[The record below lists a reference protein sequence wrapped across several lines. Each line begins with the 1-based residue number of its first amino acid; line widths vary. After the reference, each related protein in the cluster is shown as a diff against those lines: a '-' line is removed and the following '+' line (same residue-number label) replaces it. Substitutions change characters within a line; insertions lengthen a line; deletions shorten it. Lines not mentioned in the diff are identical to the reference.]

1 MSRSKGKP
9 IVAVVG
15 RPNVGKS
22 TLFNALAG
30 QKISIVKDTPGITRD
45 RIYADINWL
54 GRSFTLIDTGGIEP
68 DSKDVILSQM
78 REQAQIAMDMAD
90 VILFLT
96 DGKDGLTHA
105 DREVANMLMRT
116 GKKVILVVN
125 KIDNPAKLPE
135 DFYDFYELG
144 LGEPIPI
151 SAANM
156 LNFGDVLDEIVQS
169 FPDDIEE
176 EDEDTIKI
184 AVIGKPN
191 VGKSSL
197 INCLLGENRV
207 IVSPIAGTTRD
218 SIDTPFEKDGDKYIL
233 IDTAGIRRKSKVNED
248 IERYSVVRA
257 VAAIERCD
265 VCLLVIDAAEGI
277 TDQDKKIAGVAHE
290 AGKGIVVVVNKW
302 DLIEKETNTMRDF
315 KRLIEA
321 EMQFMSYAPSVFI
334 SVKDKQRVFQ
344 VIEMAK
350 YVAEKRAMRVP
361 TGQLN
366 SLIADATMMKQPPSD
381 KGRRLKIYYV
391 TQVAVKPPL
400 FSFQINKRELMHF
413 SYARYLENKIR
424 EGFGFEGTSIKFVF
438 REKGEKEE

>member
-1 MSRSKGKP
+1 MSKP
-9 IVAVVG
+9 IVAIVG

-22 TLFNALAG
+22 TFFNKIVG
-30 QKISIVKDTPGITRD
+30 KRISIVEDTPGVTRD
-45 RIYADINWL
+45 RIYAEAEWN
-54 GRSFTLIDTGGIEP
+54 GVHFALIDTGGIEP
-68 DSKDVILSQM
+68 SSSDVILSQM

-90 VILFLT
+90 VILFIV

-105 DREVANMLMRT
+105 DREVAGMLMRT

-125 KIDNPAKLPE
+125 KIDAPWKLPD

-151 SAANM
+151 SAVNM
-156 LNFGDVLDEIVQS
+156 LNFGDVLDEIVAS
-169 FPDDIEE
+169 FPDERYDD
-176 EDEDTIKI
+176 DEDVTKI

-207 IVSPIAGTTRD
+207 IVSTIAGTT
-218 SIDTPFEKDGDKYIL
+218 SDTPFEKNGKKYML

-248 IERYSVVRA
+248 IERYSVIRA

-265 VCLLVIDAAEGI
+265 VCLMMIDAAEGL

-302 DLIEKETNTMRDF
+302 DLIQKETNTMRDF
-315 KRLIEA
+315 RRLIEA
-321 EMQFMSYAPSVFI
+321 DMQFMSYAPVIFI
-334 SVKDKQRVFQ
+334 SVKDKQRINQ
-344 VIEMAK
+344 VIEMAE
-350 YVAEKRAMRVP
+350 YVSEKRALRVP

-366 SLIADATMMKQPPSD
+366 SLIQDAILMKQPPSD

-391 TQVAVKPPL
+391 TQVGVKPPL
-400 FSFQINKRELMHF
+400 FSFQINRRDLMHF

-438 REKGEKEE
+438 REKGESVE

>member
-1 MSRSKGKP
+1 
-9 IVAVVG
+9 
-15 RPNVGKS
+15 
-22 TLFNALAG
+22 
-30 QKISIVKDTPGITRD
+30 
-45 RIYADINWL
+45 
-54 GRSFTLIDTGGIEP
+54 
-68 DSKDVILSQM
+68 
-78 REQAQIAMDMAD
+78 MDMAD
-90 VILFLT
+90 VILFIV

-105 DREVANMLMRT
+105 DREVAAMLMRT

-125 KIDNPAKLPE
+125 KIDAPWKLPD

-156 LNFGDVLDEIVQS
+156 LNFGDVLDEIVAS
-169 FPDDIEE
+169 FPDDLYDD
-176 EDEDTIKI
+176 DEDVTRI

-207 IVSPIAGTTRD
+207 IVSPIAGT
-218 SIDTPFEKDGDKYIL
+218 EKNGKKYIL

-248 IERYSVVRA
+248 IERYSVIRA
-257 VAAIERCD
+257 IAAIERCD
-265 VCLLVIDAAEGI
+265 VCLMMIDAAEGL

-302 DLIEKETNTMRDF
+302 DLIQKETNTMRDF

-321 EMQFMSYAPSVFI
+321 DMQFMSYAPSVFI
-334 SVKDKQRVFQ
+334 SVKDRQRVNQ
-344 VIEMAK
+344 VIEMAE
-350 YVAEKRAMRVP
+350 YVSEKRALRVP

-366 SLIADATMMKQPPSD
+366 SLIQDAILMKQPPSD

-391 TQVAVKPPL
+391 TQVGVKPPL
-400 FSFQINKRELMHF
+400 FSFQINRRELMHF

-438 REKGEKEE
+438 REKGESVE